1 MPDYRNTGAA
11 MRYIEVLSDPQGL
24 RLLSKRPCQHSSCSW
39 AKASKPMK
47 IKAARIHPAT
57 TFFTM
62 TATPRGLAHDVVGD
76 DGQDDDRHGRGRQCA
91 ARPIEPCRPD
101 RNKAAMSLLGP
112 LRRHHDVRCP
122 AAVGGR
128 ADSPPRRSHRR
139 LVLGNHGKTAR
150 WRADSRTLGRA
161 TLR

>member
-1 MPDYRNTGAA
+1 

-62 TATPRGLAHDVVGD
+62 TATPRGLAHY
-76 DGQDDDRHGRGRQCA
+76 A
-91 ARPIEPCRPD
+91 TTAKMMI
-101 RNKAAMSLLGP
+101 AMA
-112 LRRHHDVRCP
+112 
-122 AAVGGR
+122 AAVNAPEDR
-128 ADSPPRRSHRR
+128 SSPVDLTEIKRLSRFLARSDENPYPTIRRR
-139 LVLGNHGKTAR
+139 LG
-150 WRADSRTLGRA
+150 
-161 TLR
+161 